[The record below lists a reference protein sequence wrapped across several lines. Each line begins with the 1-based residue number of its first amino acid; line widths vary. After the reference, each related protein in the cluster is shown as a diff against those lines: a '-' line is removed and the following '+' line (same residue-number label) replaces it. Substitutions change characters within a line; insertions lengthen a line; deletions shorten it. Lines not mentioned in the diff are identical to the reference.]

1 MRCRVCSHSR
11 RRSTSS
17 PLPLT
22 PNDIMVRD
30 WRHIRTHSF
39 TAHPCLQDKRKS
51 AAAVDEGPPLLPAL
65 FGLRKRNVL
74 ANMNVGTAWFCA
86 TIITA
91 AQGPRKNSF
100 KKALKV
106 SAPLPAAPVAPAES
120 KKSKPKRRCSLP
132 SSDEESPSNPMI
144 QKPAAPVAPEVTDAI
159 AKPREHIAV
168 LEDSQISTQPQFVAA
183 AVSEEQDATPEP
195 PSKALTRA
203 DTEQTIPVR

>member
-1 MRCRVCSHSR
+1 MPTGQAQVGRRGRRGAAFVTRSLRAPEEERPRQYERRHSVV
-11 RRSTSS
+11 
-17 PLPLT
+17 L
-22 PNDIMVRD
+22 
-30 WRHIRTHSF
+30 RHH
-39 TAHPCLQDKRKS
+39 
-51 AAAVDEGPPLLPAL
+51 
-65 FGLRKRNVL
+65 
-74 ANMNVGTAWFCA
+74 
-86 TIITA
+86 IITA

-159 AKPREHIAV
+159 AKPHEPIAV
-168 LEDSQISTQPQFVAA
+168 QGDSQISTQPQFVAA
-183 AVSEEQDATPEP
+183 AAATEEQDATPEP